1 MPSVQNEAL
10 AESKRGAA
18 ESPFGRLP
26 SVPAFLEA
34 ADAYSTCFLGQCQ
47 SVETTDEP
55 ERKKEDRKSRR
66 FNAETI
72 FSLPSVAAWHYPVQR
87 LALRARACVYGEKL
101 PWSGPLPSGHLF
113 KPGEVELSFTHTDG
127 GLMAKGGALT
137 GFELAGA
144 DRVWKPATA
153 RIAGDKV
160 VVSSSEVKQPVAARY
175 AWHADPKANLCNG
188 AGLPASPFRTD
199 NW

>member
-1 MPSVQNEAL
+1 MVCPEECWPYVR
-10 AESKRGAA
+10 ESMLKTLTVTNTGMAVAIDVGSTNTIHPTNKRDVG
-18 ESPFGRLP
+18 
-26 SVPAFLEA
+26 
-34 ADAYSTCFLGQCQ
+34 
-47 SVETTDEP
+47 
-55 ERKKEDRKSRR
+55 
-66 FNAETI
+66 
-72 FSLPSVAAWHYPVQR
+72 QR
-87 LALRARACVYGEKL
+87 LSLWARACVYGEKL

-127 GLMAKGGALT
+127 GLIAKGGALT

-175 AWHADPKANLCNG
+175 AWHADPKANLYNG